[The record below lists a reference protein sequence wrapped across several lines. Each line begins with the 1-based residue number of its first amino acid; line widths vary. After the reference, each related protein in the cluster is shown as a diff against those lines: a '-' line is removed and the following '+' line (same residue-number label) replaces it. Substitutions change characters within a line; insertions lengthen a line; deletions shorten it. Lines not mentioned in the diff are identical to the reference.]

1 MEGGKDVVITAL
13 LAFHEALDD
22 NGICAD
28 VERPT
33 LGLSVV
39 GVGATVALL
48 KPFRELKF
56 TEELNAV

>member
-1 MEGGKDVVITAL
+1 MVITAL